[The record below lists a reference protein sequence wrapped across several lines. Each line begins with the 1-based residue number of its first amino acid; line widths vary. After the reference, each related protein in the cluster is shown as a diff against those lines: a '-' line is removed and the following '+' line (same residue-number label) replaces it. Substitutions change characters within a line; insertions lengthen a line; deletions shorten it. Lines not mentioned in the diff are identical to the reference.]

1 MSGLIVLLILI
12 LLSLRDGDEKEDT
25 VEERSAK
32 WDERAKPIQDR
43 FEEENVTEED
53 VEQAIEWARSE

>member
-1 MSGLIVLLILI
+1 MNGLIVLLVLILI
-12 LLSLRDGDEKEDT
+12 FLRDRDEEEDI
-25 VEERSAK
+25 VGVRSTK
-32 WDERAKPIQDR
+32 WDERAKPIQNR